1 MEHLDL
7 SSNRMG
13 RHSTPPI
20 RDMLRLASH
29 LQVIIDERLR
39 QQRVFFGLNQVSPQ
53 TEDRLHT
60 TSSEEPHG
68 FGLEVVYFEMEWP
81 GFVPQTSSFRRGCPI
96 HSTTH
101 HLAQKHKDNLIYY

>member
-29 LQVIIDERLR
+29 LQVRIDERL
-39 QQRVFFGLNQVSPQ
+39 S
-53 TEDRLHT
+53 
-60 TSSEEPHG
+60 
-68 FGLEVVYFEMEWP
+68 
-81 GFVPQTSSFRRGCPI
+81 
-96 HSTTH
+96 
-101 HLAQKHKDNLIYY
+101 QKHKCFFIGFEPGVTPNIAGVAGVRTSDLDLQKRMLYQLHYAPPSQGLATRKQVFWTANLYLTPWV